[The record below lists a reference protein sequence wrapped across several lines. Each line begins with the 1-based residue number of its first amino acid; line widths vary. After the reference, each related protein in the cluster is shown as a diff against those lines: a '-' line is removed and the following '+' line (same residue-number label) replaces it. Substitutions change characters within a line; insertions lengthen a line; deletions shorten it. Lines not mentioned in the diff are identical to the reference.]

1 MAALLAVKGPL
12 CGTRYSLEKKTT
24 LGRSPECGIDLMD
37 NEVSRV
43 HAEIVSHRQG
53 FILRDLNSKNGTY
66 VNGQRITEHVLLRN
80 DEIHVGS
87 SVFIFDPDFDLQ
99 NARYSTA
106 SVYVSPP
113 LDETIEMKRES
124 GMDTEPPMDD
134 KGIALVRQLADL
146 FSQTENELPALLNSL
161 LSRLVRMFHADRG
174 FFMLWDPVLKELQ
187 TVVTISPDKK
197 QIAVSHKIINT
208 TFYEKTAL
216 LSSGGEEE
224 YPYAEEMGFMQRS
237 SISAP
242 LLFEGKALGLVYVD
256 REGRDHYD
264 LRSLGLLQSIAR
276 LIAHSV
282 EQTRFMENAL
292 LKATTQM
299 EEELIGNASSIQ
311 ELRRE
316 AIRLA
321 AFDAS
326 VLVMGE
332 TGTGKELVALALH
345 KEGPRKDYPFIVVN
359 CTAIPETLF
368 ESELFGHEK
377 GAFTGAVSLQ
387 RGKIELAH
395 GGTLFLDEVGDMK
408 PSLQPKLL
416 RFLQEK
422 NFYRIG
428 GKRPVRVD
436 VRVVAA
442 TNMDLRKMVAEGK
455 FREDLYYRLSVVS
468 LTIPPLRERAG
479 DIRLIAEHYL
489 RIYPRKLKKNVLGF
503 SDEALIKL
511 EKYSWPGNVRE
522 LMNTLERAVILCPG
536 KVVKPEHLVLESV
549 NAESDTSVLPSA
561 QLPLE
566 EVEKQ
571 YILRILKECEG
582 NQVQAAKILSIHRNT
597 LHKKLMDYDLL

>member
-1 MAALLAVKGPL
+1 MANLLAVKGPL
-12 CGTRYSLEKKTT
+12 CGTRYSLGNKTT
-24 LGRSPECGIDLMD
+24 MGRSCECSIDLMD
-37 NEVSRV
+37 HEVSRI

-66 VNGQRITEHVLLRN
+66 VNGQKVAEHVLLRN
-80 DEIHVGS
+80 DEIHVGTA
-87 SVFIFDPDFDLQ
+87 VFIFDPDFDLQ
-99 NARYSTA
+99 NARYSSE

-174 FFMLWDPVLKELQ
+174 FIMLWDPVLKELQ

-197 QIAVSHKIINT
+197 QIAVSHKIINA

-216 LSSGGEEE
+216 LSSGGEED
-224 YPYAEEMGFMQRS
+224 YPYAEESGFIQRS

-242 LLFEGKALGLVYVD
+242 LLLEGKALGLVYVD
-256 REGRDHYD
+256 REGKDHYD

-282 EQTRFMENAL
+282 EQTRFMENVL
-292 LKATTQM
+292 LKATRQM
-299 EEELIGNASSIQ
+299 EEELIGNAPSIQ
-311 ELRRE
+311 DLRRE
-316 AIRLA
+316 VVRLA

-326 VLVMGE
+326 VLIMGE
-332 TGTGKELVALALH
+332 TGTGKELVAIALH

-442 TNMDLRKMVAEGK
+442 TNMDLRKMVAEGG
-455 FREDLYYRLSVVS
+455 FREDLFYRLSVVS
-468 LTIPPLRERAG
+468 LSISPLRERPG

-489 RIYPRKLKKNVLGF
+489 RIYSQKLKKNVLGF

-522 LMNTLERAVILCPG
+522 LMNALERAVILSAG
-536 KVVKPEHLVLESV
+536 KVIKPEHLALESV
-549 NAESDTSVLPSA
+549 TAESRTQVFPFA
-561 QLPLE
+561 QLPLD

-571 YILRILKECEG
+571 YILRTLKECDG
-582 NQVQAAKILSIHRNT
+582 NQAQAAKILCIHRNT